1 MGTINAHAS
10 ISDKVSEIKVDVETL
25 VPMPIGAA
33 IERLEAWLLSDTLTQ
48 DEKRK
53 VGALYVQYQLSI
65 HQRPSEKI
73 LNSLVA
79 LQDNSSE
86 GLTIATGVARMYGI
100 SADYDKAYEH
110 FNRVVATPD
119 IPPKVKAYAL
129 IYQVLTYSEG
139 QVFSPNAELI
149 NTVNDILT
157 EHELTELK
165 PLYYAIV
172 ADY

>member
-1 MGTINAHAS
+1 MGTVSAHAS

-33 IERLEAWLLSDTLTQ
+33 LKKLEAWLLSDTLTQ

-73 LNSLVA
+73 LNSLIA

-100 SADYDKAYEH
+100 SADY
-110 FNRVVATPD
+110 
-119 IPPKVKAYAL
+119 
-129 IYQVLTYSEG
+129 
-139 QVFSPNAELI
+139 
-149 NTVNDILT
+149 
-157 EHELTELK
+157 
-165 PLYYAIV
+165 
-172 ADY
+172 